1 MSTMTEH
8 RRARLALAAAVEPA
22 SRPHLAAAVRELGAA
37 SVVAALLTGRP
48 RLDAR
53 VDPDGS
59 VAHRLRQ
66 VDPAAVQAA
75 TRAAGLSFVVPDDPE
90 WPSGLDDLAEVVRDR
105 RGEVPFGLW
114 TAGPLRLDALA
125 TGVAMVGSRAATPY
139 GMSVAT
145 DWAAEL
151 GESGVLVVSGA
162 AYGIDA
168 AAHRGALAV
177 GSPTV
182 AVLAGGVDQAYPR
195 GNSALIDRI
204 AATGLLVSEA
214 PPGSAVNRGRFL
226 GRNRL
231 IAAITRG
238 VVVVEAGVR
247 SGALSTAG
255 WAVALNRP
263 IGAVP
268 GPVTS
273 AMSLGPH
280 RLVVEGSASLEASP
294 GQVRELMG
302 RYGADLAP
310 VQPVPAG
317 PLDDLP
323 EPLLRVRESMRA
335 RTATSVAELVAGTG
349 LPVPAVLRALDELAQ
364 RELVVGAGD
373 SWRLRP
379 PRRGGT

>member
-1 MSTMTEH
+1 
-8 RRARLALAAAVEPA
+8 
-22 SRPHLAAAVRELGAA
+22 
-37 SVVAALLTGRP
+37 
-48 RLDAR
+48 
-53 VDPDGS
+53 
-59 VAHRLRQ
+59 
-66 VDPAAVQAA
+66 
-75 TRAAGLSFVVPDDPE
+75 
-90 WPSGLDDLAEVVRDR
+90 
-105 RGEVPFGLW
+105 
-114 TAGPLRLDALA
+114 
-125 TGVAMVGSRAATPY
+125 
-139 GMSVAT
+139 
-145 DWAAEL
+145 
-151 GESGVLVVSGA
+151 
-162 AYGIDA
+162 
-168 AAHRGALAV
+168 
-177 GSPTV
+177 
-182 AVLAGGVDQAYPR
+182 VLAGGVDQAYPR

-280 RLVVEGSASLEASP
+280 RLVVEGSASLVASP